1 MAELRDNVRSVLRRT
16 SFVFCT
22 VLWVGG
28 ATTIADAN
36 PASAVTSAG
45 DQPAQAYLDY
55 EYQLDS
61 SAVTREQIGGT
72 DVDPDGGIPRK
83 QDLKFHQ
90 FRHVLTPRIE
100 LGVVRDTWLS
110 ASLPSII
117 TQSRELELAGG
128 VGRDQSSTL
137 RDGFLPMAGFDARDP
152 TAAPPGSMV
161 FRGVARSGLDQV
173 NLGLNV
179 APMNQRRDDTKPT
192 WKMGAELRLAIGG
205 IMSFSA
211 NNPTRNTSVGRGVH
225 ELRLWTT
232 VDRQF
237 EHTEGWFGLYYQVP
251 LTAKTASLY
260 NEDLG
265 FGVTNA
271 RPPQEGGVAFG
282 VEVFA
287 VDDKLTGNRISLD
300 AGARIAGHFEGR
312 QYTEMWEVFA
322 FAGDSGNTAITPQ
335 LVLDEDPTDPGVQQL
350 NHPGI
355 SNVENYLETAGRFAI
370 RAALGKHVRFA
381 ATVDVSWKTDH
392 VITFADAGIDRPTCT
407 GSNAGC
413 EESDNDVV
421 NPGTDEVNPLHSQR
435 IDLVGHR
442 YLSQDNFGLVVGV
455 EGQFLF

>member
-1 MAELRDNVRSVLRRT
+1 MRSVVRRT
-16 SFVFCT
+16 FFCT
-22 VLWVGG
+22 LCLG
-28 ATTIADAN
+28 ATSTIASAN

-61 SAVTREQIGGT
+61 SSITREQIGGA

-83 QDLKFHQ
+83 RDLVFHQ
-90 FRHVLTPRIE
+90 FRHVITPRLE

-110 ASLPSII
+110 ASLPII
-117 TQSRELELAGG
+117 IAQSRELELADG

-137 RDGFLPMAGFDARDP
+137 RSGFLPMAGFDARDP
-152 TAAPPGSMV
+152 SAAPPGSMV
-161 FRGVARSGLDQV
+161 FRGVSRSGLDQV

-205 IMSFSA
+205 VMAFSA

-232 VDRQF
+232 VDRRF
-237 EHTEGWFGLYYQVP
+237 EHAEGWFGLYYQVP
-251 LTAKTASLY
+251 LTAKEGSLY

-271 RPPQEGGVAFG
+271 RPPQEGGAAFG
-282 VEVFA
+282 LELYA
-287 VDDKLTGNRISLD
+287 VDDKLTGNRISVD
-300 AGARIAGHFEGR
+300 AGARIVGHFEGR

-322 FAGDSGNTAITPQ
+322 FAGDSGNTVVPPQ
-335 LVLDEDPTDPGVQQL
+335 LVLDEDPLQSGVQQL

-355 SNVENYLETAGRFAI
+355 TNVENYLETAGRFAI
-370 RAALGKHVRFA
+370 RAALGTHVRFA
-381 ATVDVSWKTDH
+381 ATVDLAWKTDH
-392 VITFADAGIDRPTCT
+392 VITFADAGVDRPTCT
-407 GSNAGC
+407 GGNSGC
-413 EESDNDVV
+413 EDSDNDVV
-421 NPGTDEVNPLHSQR
+421 NPGTDEVNPLHNAK

-442 YLSQDNFGLVVGV
+442 YFSQDNFGFVVGV